1 MYTGSTNCVNG
12 AVRLVNG
19 RRPSEGSVQ
28 ICVNGVWGYVCGKY
42 YYDIFSTTAAKNA
55 RVVCRQ
61 LGYSTSCKLLHIIK
75 DFMHGNTNTCNY
87 PLTVYSPSTSN
98 GGSQQPIIYGRMSCN
113 GNEPTLSSCSKDVN
127 YNSYCQSHKLKVVCE
142 GE

>member
-1 MYTGSTNCVNG
+1 MNG

-28 ICVNGVWGYVCGKY
+28 ICVDGVWGHVCE
-42 YYDIFSTTAAKNA
+42 DFFFWFRSTTAANNA

-61 LGYSTSCKLLHIIK
+61 LGYSTSCKLIHTFK
-75 DFMHGNTNTCNY
+75 DYTRGNTNTCNY
-87 PLTVYSPSTSN
+87 PLTVYSYSVSLFN
-98 GGSQQPIIYGRMSCN
+98 GGSQQPIIYGRMLCN
-113 GNEPTLSSCSKDVN
+113 GSEQTLSSCSKHVN
-127 YNSYCQSHKLKVVCE
+127 YDSYCQDNKLGVVCE